1 MGRGLRSAYVIKS
14 GSGNQTATWKV
25 PVPSSGTYDLFYWV
39 HRPDDARRRGGRG
52 RGGGGGAR
60 GAAEYHFKVH
70 YDGGAENAYID
81 LRRSDEGWS
90 LLGTYLFS
98 EDTVQVVLSNDCG
111 LQSVTADAVR
121 IVRR

>member
-1 MGRGLRSAYVIKS
+1 MHVEGVAGDAEVEAVRGAQPSITLRFTTMGRRER
-14 GSGNQTATWKV
+14 
-25 PVPSSGTYDLFYWV
+25 D
-39 HRPDDARRRGGRG
+39 
-52 RGGGGGAR
+52 
-60 GAAEYHFKVH
+60 
-70 YDGGAENAYID
+70 ID